1 MQTLAT
7 GSFIESRLVQPER
20 ASANRDRFS
29 AALVG
34 WPGLVICFV
43 WSVAEAIFFFVV
55 ADVFI
60 SFVTL
65 LSIRRGLV
73 QIRAASVG
81 AALGGLFLYGFAQC
95 YPGQAYTMVGH
106 VPWIRHGMIEDARQD
121 LLHEGAWGVIRG
133 PRKALPNKVY
143 AVLAPQYVSA
153 PAYLIATVR
162 SRLPRFFTAWVIFAI
177 VRLLLRRLI
186 DAYPRTSLT
195 TFAVLWVVFYLT
207 VVRAAVDAFGP

>member
-1 MQTLAT
+1 MQTIAT
-7 GSFIESRLVQPER
+7 ESVFENELLSPEN
-20 ASANRDRFS
+20 SAERRDRFR
-29 AALVG
+29 ATLLG
-34 WPGLVICFV
+34 WPGLAICLA

-73 QIRAASVG
+73 QIGAASLG
-81 AALGGLFLYGFAQC
+81 AALGGLILYGFAQRH
-95 YPGQAYTMVGH
+95 PEEAYTMLVH

-121 LLHEGAWGVIRG
+121 LLQEGAWGVIRG

-177 VRLLLRRLI
+177 MRLLLRRLI
-186 DAYPRTSLT
+186 DAYPRTSLA
-195 TFAVLWVVFYLT
+195 TFAVLWVVFYFT